1 MSPLPPSALQP
12 AGSADACTEAA
23 AQPAIELARGGVA
36 PLEAIAPVAIG
47 PGRSNVD
54 PMDAVSRLAAFRPT
68 WADLQWI
75 CSAFAG
81 YVTADFA
88 VPVERCLHL
97 PKTYEG
103 TRKARRNRWLC
114 EAARHIDETRP
125 GPGSKRLQEAWDA
138 FLSRGPWN
146 AWRGDSEPPE
156 GASALNTALF
166 HASVHNRGES
176 LVARSIE
183 REVRHIFA
191 EKCRAKTHIV

>member
-1 MSPLPPSALQP
+1 MGKPMPHILQR
-12 AGSADACTEAA
+12 ADSADVSTEAH
-23 AQPAIELARGGVA
+23 AQEPIELDQGGVA
-36 PLEAIAPVAIG
+36 LLEALAPRAIG

-54 PMDAVSRLAAFRPT
+54 PMDAVLRLAAFQPT

-114 EAARHIDETRP
+114 EAARQIDETRP
-125 GPGSKRLQEAWDA
+125 GPGSMRLQEAWDT
-138 FLSRGPWN
+138 FLSRGP
-146 AWRGDSEPPE
+146 
-156 GASALNTALF
+156 
-166 HASVHNRGES
+166 
-176 LVARSIE
+176 
-183 REVRHIFA
+183 
-191 EKCRAKTHIV
+191 